1 MFLRVNKRKKDGKEH
16 RYFSVVENIRLRDRR
31 VVQRTVLYL
40 GEINDAQQAAWQR
53 SLEVFDDL
61 QDASRQIRLFPE
73 DRPVPEGSVDSI
85 QIKLSQMQ
93 LRRARA
99 FGDCWLG
106 CLLWEQLELDRFWE
120 HCLPA
125 GREAVRWSKVLQV
138 LVVNRLIAPGSEWS
152 IHRHWFSN
160 SAMDQLV
167 VEDFV
172 LAEKNRLYRCLDR
185 LLPHQAALFS
195 HLQER
200 WRDLFSARFDVLL
213 YDLTST
219 YFEGEMEDYDQ
230 AKHGYSRDGRPDCR
244 QVVIALVVTPD
255 GFPMAYEVMAGNTSD
270 KTTLKGFLEKIETQY
285 GKANRVWVMDRGI
298 PTEEILSQMRA
309 SDTPVYYLVGTPR
322 GRLNK
327 LEKAFL
333 NLPWE
338 KIRDSV
344 DVKLLSHEG
353 ELYVLA
359 KSRGR
364 QAKEQAMRCRRLK
377 KLWKTLQKLKEHTPH
392 RDDLLLRLGAAR
404 KEAGR
409 AYGLVTIH
417 LPKEGLTET
426 EDSFSF
432 SLNKEKLRQ
441 IRRREG
447 RYLLRSNLT
456 EENPAILWERYIQL
470 TEIEAAFKC
479 LKSDLAIRP
488 IYHQLANRIEAHIL
502 VAFLAYCLMV
512 TLKKR
517 LEARAPGLTPRAVLD
532 KLSTIKMIDVHFPT
546 TDGKELIMPR
556 YTQPEKEH
564 FVLLEQIGLQL
575 PPQPSPRISTPSKD
589 KTEAV
594 L

>member
-1 MFLRVNKRKKDGKEH
+1 MFLRAIKRKKDGKEH
-16 RYFSVVENIRLRDRR
+16 RYFSVVENRRLRDRR

-40 GEINDAQQAAWQR
+40 GEINDSQQEAWQR
-53 SLEVFDDL
+53 SLEAFDETEN
-61 QDASRQIRLFPE
+61 ASRQIRLFPE
-73 DRPVPEGSVDSI
+73 DRPIPEGALDSV
-85 QIKLSQMQ
+85 QVKLSEMR
-93 LRRARA
+93 LLRARS

-106 CLLWEQLELDRFWE
+106 CILWEQLELDRFWE
-120 HCLPA
+120 KHLPA

-152 IHRHWFSN
+152 IHRHWFDS

-167 VEDFV
+167 GEDFV

-219 YFEGEMEDYDQ
+219 YFEGEMQQYDQ

-270 KTTLKGFLEKIETQY
+270 KTTLKHFLEKIETQY
-285 GKANRVWVMDRGI
+285 GKVNRVWVMDRGI
-298 PTEEILSQMRA
+298 PTEEVLAQMRESETA
-309 SDTPVYYLVGTPR
+309 VHYLVGTPR
-322 GRLNK
+322 GRLSK
-327 LEKAFL
+327 LEAAFL
-333 NLPWE
+333 DRPWE
-338 KIRDSV
+338 RVRDSV
-344 DVKLLSHEG
+344 EVKLLSHEG

-364 QAKEQAMRCRRLK
+364 QQKERAMRRRRLK
-377 KLWKTLQKLKEHTPH
+377 KLWKTLHRLKEQNLK

-409 AYGLVTIH
+409 AYGLVKIS
-417 LPKEGLTET
+417 LPKEGPPGESLR
-426 EDSFSF
+426 F
-432 SLNKEKLRQ
+432 SLNKEKLRR
-441 IRRREG
+441 IRQREG

-456 EENPAILWERYIQL
+456 EENPAILWERYVQL

-479 LKSDLAIRP
+479 LKSELAIRP
-488 IYHQLANRIEAHIL
+488 IFHQLPHRIEAHIL

-517 LEARAPGLTPRAVLD
+517 LTARAPGLTPHAVLE
-532 KLSTIKMIDVHFPT
+532 KLSTIKMIDVHLPT
-546 TDGKELIMPR
+546 TDGRELLMPR
-556 YTQPEKEH
+556 YTQPEEEH
-564 FVLLEQIGLQL
+564 FLVLEQIGLEL
-575 PPQPSPRISTPSKD
+575 PSQPPPRISASATAIAAP
-589 KTEAV
+589 A

>member
-1 MFLRVNKRKKDGKEH
+1 
-16 RYFSVVENIRLRDRR
+16 
-31 VVQRTVLYL
+31 
-40 GEINDAQQAAWQR
+40 
-53 SLEVFDDL
+53 
-61 QDASRQIRLFPE
+61 
-73 DRPVPEGSVDSI
+73 
-85 QIKLSQMQ
+85 
-93 LRRARA
+93 
-99 FGDCWLG
+99 
-106 CLLWEQLELDRFWE
+106 
-120 HCLPA
+120 
-125 GREAVRWSKVLQV
+125 
-138 LVVNRLIAPGSEWS
+138 
-152 IHRHWFSN
+152 
-160 SAMDQLV
+160 MDQLLG
-167 VEDFV
+167 EDFV

-185 LLPHQAALFS
+185 LLPHQTALFS

-219 YFEGEMEDYDQ
+219 YFEGEMEQYDQ
-230 AKHGYSRDGRPDCR
+230 AKHGYRRDGRPDCR

-285 GKANRVWVMDRGI
+285 GKANRIWMMDRGI
-298 PTEEILSQMRA
+298 LKEEILVQMRV
-309 SDTPVYYLVGTPR
+309 SDPPVHYLVGTPR
-322 GRLNK
+322 GRLSK
-327 LEKAFL
+327 LEAAFL
-333 NLPWE
+333 ELPWE

-364 QAKEQAMRCRRLK
+364 QAKEQAMRRRRLK
-377 KLWKTLQKLKEHTPH
+377 KLWKTLQKLKEQAPH
-392 RDDLLLRLGAAR
+392 RDELLLRLGAAR

-409 AYGLVTIH
+409 AYALVKIH
-417 LPKEGLTET
+417 LPKEGLSET
-426 EDSFSF
+426 EGAFSF

-488 IYHQLANRIEAHIL
+488 IYHQLPNRIEAHIL
-502 VAFLAYCLMV
+502 VAFLAYGLMV

-517 LEARAPGLTPRAVLD
+517 LDARAPGLTPRAVLE

-564 FVLLEQIGLQL
+564 YLILEQLGLHL
-575 PPQPSPRISTPSKD
+575 PPQPPPRISIPLQTPANS
-589 KTEAV
+589 TV
-594 L
+594 